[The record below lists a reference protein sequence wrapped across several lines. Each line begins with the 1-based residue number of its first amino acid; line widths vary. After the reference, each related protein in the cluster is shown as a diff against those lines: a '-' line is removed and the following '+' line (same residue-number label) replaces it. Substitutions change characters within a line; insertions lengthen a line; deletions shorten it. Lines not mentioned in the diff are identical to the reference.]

1 MLFLSFVSIL
11 VYSILLGS
19 FATES
24 GIFNPCNNTTTDD
37 IHEDK
42 ELMCL
47 NYNGEFKALSISCI
61 VIIVLCFLAIWD
73 GFIDRDSK
81 QDKLVIVKP
90 PQKQVV
96 PTKQPS
102 KEKPEAKQ
110 NQVKNQ
116 SKNATGKETK
126 QTKVEIKQPQKV
138 SNSDGS
144 KSTQKQVTLSTAKAT
159 NSANAEKPVN
169 KAAQKTPP
177 PAKPSTSSDQK
188 TPVSKATQKTPS
200 PSKPNNSSDQ
210 GTCVKKDTP
219 KTASPLKTVNS
230 SDKDT
235 HVDKSK
241 QSIQMRNTEPEQEA
255 SISIIGNVELLQTQN
270 QLLTEQNQLLRQQIY
285 QASGSQQ
292 YPRYSELMY
301 QIYGQGNQSNT
312 YLPTPSHP
320 TLVGEAFPARPHPTS
335 VGVAFPA
342 TSHPMSV
349 GQDFTPASHP
359 TLVGE
364 SFPSIS
370 YPTVVVGSFSQ
381 PTDQTLGREAFQP
394 IRQFPS
400 LTTSIPSAPPPSYD
414 ESLA

>member
-24 GIFNPCNNTTTDD
+24 GIFNPCNNTTTDV
-37 IHEDK
+37 IHEDT

-47 NYNGEFKALSISCI
+47 NYNGKFKALSISCI

-73 GFIDRDSK
+73 SCIDRDSK

-96 PTKQPS
+96 PTKQSSNQPAT
-102 KEKPEAKQ
+102 KKPEAKQ

-126 QTKVEIKQPQKV
+126 PTKVENKQPQKV
-138 SNSDGS
+138 SHSDGS
-144 KSTQKQVTLSTAKAT
+144 KSTQKQVTPATAKAT
-159 NSANAEKPVN
+159 NSANQEKPVN
-169 KAAQKTPP
+169 NAAQKTPP
-177 PAKPSTSSDQK
+177 PAKPSTSSVQK

-200 PSKPNNSSDQ
+200 PSKSN
-210 GTCVKKDTP
+210 
-219 KTASPLKTVNS
+219 NS

-235 HVDKSK
+235 PVDKSK
-241 QSIQMRNTEPEQEA
+241 QSIQMRNTDPKQEV
-255 SISIIGNVELLQTQN
+255 SISIIGNVELLKTQN
-270 QLLTEQNQLLRQQIY
+270 QLLSEQNQLLRQQIY

-292 YPRYSELMY
+292 YPRYGELMY

-320 TLVGEAFPARPHPTS
+320 TLVGEAFPATPHPTS

-342 TSHPMSV
+342 TPHPMSV
-349 GQDFTPASHP
+349 GQAFTPASHP
-359 TLVGE
+359 TIVGE
-364 SFPSIS
+364 SFPSIA
-370 YPTVVVGSFSQ
+370 YPTVVMESFSQ
-381 PTDQTLGREAFQP
+381 PTDQTLGREDFQP
-394 IRQFPS
+394 IRQVPS